1 MNPVFRDVAIIGG
14 GCYGTFYAGQL
25 AEARDRGKIDY
36 RRVLVVDQDPAC
48 RAARELPPRADRLV
62 IVDDWDRFLD
72 RFLVGDEDPAASPD
86 DAVVPSPL
94 MPHLMA
100 GWLERMAHVAW
111 PGRVVERH
119 PLPAEVGTP
128 YESTGP
134 DGTRYLSFA
143 DWICPVHCIEPL
155 TCPVIRGPR
164 TWEVAD
170 TLAEFTRQAGLAG
183 PATFLCRHQA
193 FGVGMFLAGEA
204 RSGARLLREAGER
217 GDAAGLVIG
226 TVSRCHGAVTLLH
239 LGHYGKSGAPT

>member
-1 MNPVFRDVAIIGG
+1 MIPVFRDVAIIGG
-14 GCYGTFYAGQL
+14 GCYGTFYARQL
-25 AEARDRGKIDY
+25 ATARDRGTIEY
-36 RRVLVVDQDPAC
+36 RCVLVVDHDANCQ
-48 RAARELPPRADRLV
+48 AARELPPRADRQV
-62 IVDDWDRFLD
+62 IVADWDRFLD
-72 RFLVGDEDPAASPD
+72 TFLAIDEEPAAPPD
-86 DAVVPSPL
+86 DAIVPSPL

-100 GWLERMAHVAW
+100 GWLERKARTAW
-111 PGRVVERH
+111 PGRAVERQ

-170 TLAEFTRQAGLAG
+170 TLAEFTRQVGLAG

-204 RSGARLLREAGER
+204 RAGARLLIEAGER
-217 GDAAGLVIG
+217 GDEARLVIG
-226 TVSRCHGAVTLLH
+226 TVSRCHGAATLLH
-239 LGHYGKSGAPT
+239 LGHYGKWGAPT